1 MAIGRVA
8 GPMLLSSLDRQG
20 VDLSFTTDP
29 GTGSRTLLYMD
40 FTNFKLGVNTA
51 SLSSASLTVEGNISV
66 NSSII
71 TSSTNRHMYLTPN
84 GTGQVI
90 ISNVSV
96 LTGNIESTTIG
107 LTTPAY
113 GKFTTANTT
122 GKATFA
128 SAQVT
133 NLTSGRV
140 VFSDGTG
147 LADSS
152 GLQWFTGNSTLR
164 ATNLESSG
172 SIGYSTVAIT
182 TGLFLNYAA
191 GNQVP
196 YFAANSMFV
205 TNNYLN
211 FFQSN
216 GVLRANSVQL
226 NSQQSGQVLYTDS
239 SNAIVSSS
247 YLTFNGQN
255 LTATGITTMG
265 GIQVQ
270 NQTIS
275 GVGTDQD
282 ILIAPQGAGT
292 LNMQVSRITNLATPT
307 NSGDAANKAYVDG
320 LIALG
325 STTSI
330 GTQDSKVAVYD
341 TGAVANV
348 SVVVNGSTI
357 ATFKDTGSS
366 IGDFSF
372 YNNFLSTLTGEM
384 TFVPSNNKK
393 FVVTS
398 TSALTLPVGLTT
410 ERSGLTAGTTATTG
424 DIRYNTELGTI
435 EWYTG
440 AGWASGTGSNSIN
453 SQVLITNGSSVT
465 YTLTQTADSNSVL
478 VSINGTTQQPG
489 TSYYVVGNQITFTE
503 IPLVTDVVEVRFLAA
518 GVVYAANPIFI
529 NTNFANV
536 SKSGT
541 TMDSFNIVQYRSAT
555 YQYTV
560 KNTLDPANGLFQVGE
575 IFLVQNNITANVV
588 VQARTTLGTP
598 STALVSWS
606 AAIDGQGIL
615 SLTATATGES
625 VSTTSG
631 NVNLSFVSRGTGYS
645 AGTVTATFSAPQ
657 VSGGKTAVAGT
668 VYLFANGAINA
679 VQVTNVGSG
688 YTSAPS
694 ITFGGTNTG
703 AASATVTGTVAT
715 TLAKIS
721 RLYFNDA

>member
-40 FTNFKLGVNTA
+40 FTNFRIGVNT
-51 SLSSASLTVEGNISV
+51 STMSEVVTVEGNLSV
-66 NSSII
+66 NNYIK
-71 TSSTNRHMYLTPN
+71 TTSTNQHLYIVPN
-84 GTGQVI
+84 GTGQAI
-90 ISNVSV
+90 ISNVNV
-96 LTGNIESTTIG
+96 LKGNINATDIGSTT
-107 LTTPAY
+107 AAS
-113 GKFTTANTT
+113 GKFTTANTSA
-122 GKATFA
+122 KATFA

-133 NLTSGRV
+133 NLTPGRV

-147 LADSS
+147 LADSA
-152 GLQWFTGNSTLR
+152 GLLWFTSNNTLR
-164 ATNLESSG
+164 ATNIESAG

-182 TGLFLNYAA
+182 TGLFLNYASQ
-191 GNQVP
+191 NQVP

-205 TNNYLN
+205 TNNYFN
-211 FFQSN
+211 YFQSN
-216 GVLRANSVQL
+216 SVLRANSVQL
-226 NSQQSGQVLYTDS
+226 NSQPSGRITYTDS
-239 SNAIVSSS
+239 SNAIVTSS
-247 YLTFNGQN
+247 YLLFNGQN

-265 GIQVQ
+265 GIQIQ

-292 LNMQVSRITNLATPT
+292 LNMQVTRITNLATPT
-307 NSGDAANKAYVDG
+307 DSADAATKSYVDG
-320 LIALG
+320 LVAQG

-341 TGAVANV
+341 LGAVANV
-348 SVVVNGSTI
+348 SIVVNGSQV

-366 IGDFSF
+366 IGDYSF

-384 TFVPSNNKK
+384 TMVPANNKK

-398 TSALTLPVGLTT
+398 TSALTLPVGLST
-410 ERSGLTAGTTATTG
+410 ERSGLTAGTTATVG
-424 DIRYNTELGTI
+424 DLRYNTEIGSI

-440 AGWASGTGSNSIN
+440 AKWTSGSGSNTIV
-453 SQVLITNGSSVT
+453 SQVLITDGVT
-465 YTLTQTADSNSVL
+465 NVFTLSQNADQNSVL
-478 VSINGTTQQPG
+478 ISINGTTQQPG
-489 TSYYVVGNQITFTE
+489 TAYSVVGNQLTFLET
-503 IPLVTDVVEVRFLAA
+503 PLVTDLVEVRFLAA
-518 GVVYAANPIFI
+518 SIIYAANPIFI
-529 NTNFANV
+529 NTAFANV

-541 TMDSFNIVQYRSAT
+541 TVDSFYVTQYRSAS

-560 KNTLDPANGLFQVGE
+560 KNTIDPTNGLYQMGE
-575 IFLVQNNITANVV
+575 IFLIQNQLTANVV
-588 VQARTTLGTP
+588 VQKRTSLGTP
-598 STALVSWS
+598 ANDLVTWS
-606 AAIDGQGIL
+606 ATIDGLGVL
-615 SLTATATGES
+615 SLIATATGEG
-625 VSTTSG
+625 VATTSG
-631 NVNLSFVSRGTGYS
+631 NVNLSFTSRGSGYS

-657 VSGGKTAVAGT
+657 VSGGKTATAGT

-688 YTSAPS
+688 YTSVPS

-703 AASATVTGTVAT
+703 AASATVTGTAAV

-721 RLYFNDA
+721 RLYFNDT

>member
-40 FTNFKLGVNTA
+40 FTNFRIGVNTGTV
-51 SLSSASLTVEGNISV
+51 SETVTVEGNISV
-66 NSSII
+66 NNYIK
-71 TSSTNRHMYLTPN
+71 TTSTNQHLYISPN
-84 GTGQVI
+84 GTGQAI
-90 ISNVSV
+90 ISNVNV
-96 LTGNIESTTIG
+96 LQGNINATDIG
-107 LTTPAY
+107 SVTPAKAY
-113 GKFTTANTT
+113 FTTANSSS
-122 GKATFA
+122 KVTFA

-133 NLTSGRV
+133 NLTPTRV
-140 VFSDGTG
+140 VFSDGAG
-147 LADSS
+147 LTDNA
-152 GLQWFTGNSTLR
+152 GLQFFISNSTLR
-164 ATNLESSG
+164 ATNIESAG

-182 TGLFLNYAA
+182 TGLFLNYASQ
-191 GNQVP
+191 NQVP
-196 YFAANSMFV
+196 FFAANSMFV

-226 NSQQSGQVLYTDS
+226 NSQQSGQILYTNS
-239 SNAIVSSS
+239 SNAIVGSG

-265 GIQVQ
+265 GIQIQ

-275 GVGTDQD
+275 GLGIDQD

-292 LNMQVSRITNLATPT
+292 LNMQVSRITNLATPLG
-307 NSGDAANKAYVDG
+307 SADAANKAYVDG

-348 SVVVNGSTI
+348 SVVVNGSTV

-384 TFVPSNNKK
+384 TFVPANNKK
-393 FVVTS
+393 FVITS

-410 ERSGLTAGTTATTG
+410 ERSGLTAGTVASIG

-440 AGWASGTGSNSIN
+440 AGWASGTGSNSIA
-453 SQVLITNGSSVT
+453 SQVLITDGSSYT
-465 YTLTQTADSNSVL
+465 YTLTQNADTNSVL
-478 VSINGTTQQPG
+478 ISINGTTQQPG
-489 TSYYVVGNQITFTE
+489 TSYSVVGNQITFTE

-518 GVVYAANPIFI
+518 GVIYAANPIFI

-541 TMDSFNIVQYRSAT
+541 TMDSFYVTQYRSAT

-560 KNTLDPANGLFQVGE
+560 KNTLDPTNGLYQVGE
-575 IFLVQNNITANVV
+575 IFLVQNQISANVV
-588 VQARTTLGTP
+588 VQSRSTLGTP
-598 STALVSWS
+598 AAALVNWS
-606 AAIDGQGIL
+606 AAIDGLGVL
-615 SLTATATGES
+615 RLTATATGES
-625 VSTTSG
+625 VATTTG
-631 NVNLSFVSRGTGYS
+631 NVNLSFVSRGLGYN

-657 VSGGKTAVAGT
+657 ISGGKTAVAGT

-679 VQVTNVGSG
+679 VQVTNIGSG

-694 ITFGGTNTG
+694 ITFSGANTG
-703 AASATVTGTVAT
+703 AASATVIGTVAT

>member
-1 MAIGRVA
+1 
-8 GPMLLSSLDRQG
+8 MLLSSLDRQG

-40 FTNFKLGVNTA
+40 FTNFRMGVNTA
-51 SLSSASLTVEGNISV
+51 SIVSSTVLTVEGNISV

-90 ISNVSV
+90 ISNASI
-96 LTGNIESTTIG
+96 LTGNIEATTIG
-107 LTTPAY
+107 LVTPAY
-113 GKFTTANTT
+113 AKFTTANTT
-122 GKATFA
+122 GKATLA
-128 SAQVT
+128 SAQVI
-133 NLTSGRV
+133 NLTPGRV

-147 LADSS
+147 LTDNV
-152 GLQWFTGNSTLR
+152 GLQYFTSNSTLR
-164 ATNLESSG
+164 ATNLESAG

-182 TGLFLNYAA
+182 TGLFLNYASQ
-191 GNQVP
+191 NQVP

-226 NSQQSGQVLYTDS
+226 NSQPGGQILYTNS
-239 SNAIVSSS
+239 SNAIVGSS

-255 LTATGITTMG
+255 LTATGITTLG
-265 GIQVQ
+265 GIQIQ

-292 LNMQVSRITNLATPT
+292 LNMQVNRITNLGTPT
-307 NSGDAANKAYVDG
+307 NSADAATKAYVDG

-348 SVVVNGSTI
+348 SVIVNGSTV
-357 ATFKDTGSS
+357 ATFKDSGSS

-384 TFVPSNNKK
+384 TFVPANNKK
-393 FVVTS
+393 FVVTT

-410 ERSGLTAGTTATTG
+410 ERSGLLAGTSAAIG

-440 AGWASGTGSNSIN
+440 SRWTSGTGSNAIN
-453 SQVLITNGSSVT
+453 SQVLVTDGTSSI
-465 YTLTQTADSNSVL
+465 YTLAQSADSNSVL

-489 TSYYVVGNQITFTE
+489 TSYSVVGNQITFTE
-503 IPLVTDVVEVRFLAA
+503 IPLVSDVVEIRFLAA

-560 KNTLDPANGLFQVGE
+560 KNTLDPTNGLFQVGE

-588 VQARTTLGTP
+588 VQPRTTLGTP
-598 STALVSWS
+598 TTGLVNWST
-606 AAIDGQGIL
+606 AIDGQGIL
-615 SLTATATGES
+615 TLIATATGES
-625 VSTTSG
+625 VATTAG
-631 NVNLSFVSRGTGYS
+631 NVNLSFTSRGLGYS